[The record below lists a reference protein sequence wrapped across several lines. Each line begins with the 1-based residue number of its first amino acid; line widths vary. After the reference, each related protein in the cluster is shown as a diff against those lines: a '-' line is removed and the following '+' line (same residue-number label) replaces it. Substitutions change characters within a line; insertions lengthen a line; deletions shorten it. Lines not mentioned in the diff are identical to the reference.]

1 MKQKPKRLLPPDTKI
16 ICRFLT
22 SKVKQLKK
30 CDFRL
35 IIINELNIILWI
47 KNEPTKLHKK
57 IIAIHKKSDLKK
69 KFSKL
74 LQLKKDHF

>member
-1 MKQKPKRLLPPDTKI
+1 MN
-16 ICRFLT
+16 
-22 SKVKQLKK
+22 QLN
-30 CDFRL
+30 F
-35 IIINELNIILWI
+35 I
-47 KNEPTKLHKK
+47 KK